1 MFQPAGVKTLRLLRS
16 PLPTR
21 PSTQEEA
28 TRPTNGYDFEEPH
41 RPPTAPPVLGS
52 RMIDF
57 VDKASHP
64 STRRQQQENV
74 ELERSEDLGSF
85 LEPTEDCTG
94 LLREAASVLQQLQT
108 GWAQE
113 RQSEINQLWS
123 QCEAEYGF
131 ALSQNVP
138 GTPAL
143 GSLRARGGSGAGLFS
158 AGAAEE
164 PNVEDPL
171 VNREVCVSLA
181 EVEADT
187 ATEAARIDLKAVQ
200 ERRRLIEE
208 RLAGAPLQA
217 ASASQALAQRAAC
230 QAGAEAD
237 SPRLAS
243 LRMEVEK
250 LRAQASAHSH
260 ASLSSP
266 RPGDARSEADAT
278 VPLPP
283 TPTATAAS
291 RAADLVAPELNANAL
306 DVWMEDLRVL
316 GNEACQD
323 VRTPRCVGPRQER
336 VQAVAS
342 PMRVR
347 NATGSRSP
355 QTLPSPNSSPSKQE
369 MVRVAERRALDWA
382 SGLTPR
388 SKSGQQSPS
397 RRTPKESLLS
407 ARGGLLGGTPP
418 RPLELTLAS
427 KESASA
433 VERQIDD
440 ILNEL
445 DEIDRIH
452 DDVCMLAH
460 S

>member
-1 MFQPAGVKTLRLLRS
+1 MFQPAGVKTLLLLRS

-41 RPPTAPPVLGS
+41 RPPTAPPTLGS
-52 RMIDF
+52 RMLDF
-57 VDKASHP
+57 VDEASHP
-64 STRRQQQENV
+64 STQRQQQENAD
-74 ELERSEDLGSF
+74 LERGEDLGSL
-85 LEPTEDCTG
+85 LEPTEDCAG

-131 ALSQNVP
+131 ALSQDVP

-143 GSLRARGGSGAGLFS
+143 GSLRARGGSGPGLFS
-158 AGAAEE
+158 GGAAEE
-164 PNVEDPL
+164 PHVEDSA

-181 EVEADT
+181 EVEADA

-208 RLAGAPLQA
+208 RRAGASHEA
-217 ASASQALAQRAAC
+217 DSASQALAQRAAS
-230 QAGAEAD
+230 QGDAEAD

-250 LRAQASAHSH
+250 LRAQAS
-260 ASLSSP
+260 LTSP
-266 RPGDARSEADAT
+266 RPGDGVRIGNEADAP
-278 VPLPP
+278 VPLPS

-291 RAADLVAPELNANAL
+291 RASDLVAPELNANAL
-306 DVWMEDLRVL
+306 DEWMEDLRVL

-323 VRTPRCVGPRQER
+323 VRTPRCVGPKQER

-355 QTLPSPNSSPSKQE
+355 QTLPSPASSPSKQD
-369 MVRVAERRALDWA
+369 MVRVAEQRALDWA
-382 SGLTPR
+382 AGLTPR

-418 RPLELTLAS
+418 RPPELTPAS

>member
-1 MFQPAGVKTLRLLRS
+1 MG
-16 PLPTR
+16 
-21 PSTQEEA
+21 
-28 TRPTNGYDFEEPH
+28 
-41 RPPTAPPVLGS
+41 
-52 RMIDF
+52 
-57 VDKASHP
+57 
-64 STRRQQQENV
+64 
-74 ELERSEDLGSF
+74 
-85 LEPTEDCTG
+85 
-94 LLREAASVLQQLQT
+94 
-108 GWAQE
+108 AQE

-143 GSLRARGGSGAGLFS
+143 GSLRARGGSCTGLFS
-158 AGAAEE
+158 SAEE
-164 PNVEDPL
+164 PHLEEAVVDH
-171 VNREVCVSLA
+171 EVCVSVA

-187 ATEAARIDLKAVQ
+187 ATEAARRDLKAVQ

-208 RLAGAPLQA
+208 RLAGAPLE
-217 ASASQALAQRAAC
+217 AQRATASHAVARRAAC
-230 QAGAEAD
+230 EADAEAD

-250 LRAQASAHSH
+250 LRAQASA
-260 ASLSSP
+260 SSC
-266 RPGDARSEADAT
+266 GDLTSSRLGGGVRIGDEADAT

-291 RAADLVAPELNANAL
+291 RACDLVAPKLNANAL
-306 DVWMEDLRVL
+306 DLWMEDLRVL
-316 GNEACQD
+316 GHGTCQD
-323 VRTPRCVGPRQER
+323 IRATRCVGPGQER

-355 QTLPSPNSSPSKQE
+355 QTLPSPIHSPSKQE
-369 MVRVAERRALDWA
+369 MARVAEQRALDWA
-382 SGLTPR
+382 AGLSPR

-407 ARGGLLGGTPP
+407 ARGGLLGDTSFRPP
-418 RPLELTLAS
+418 ELTPVA

-440 ILNEL
+440 ILNQL